1 MEYKYYL
8 KDLEDPYAEPSEITL
23 QAMEKARND
32 TDPPEPYSIKCHADV
47 IGADMYNFYSEVNY
61 ELIAVP
67 IGVPEWDYKDEE
79 EEDNRFIIT
88 TSSDELNAGLVV
100 GSFYYNPDDERSF
113 LAAHR
118 DVVIASSA
126 PKMFEILKKLYYG
139 AKAFL
144 VPEIAKEISMVIDP
158 IEGVINAYDSLYA
171 KPAADKKEEEEEED
185 MKEEKMDT
193 GSSNVC
199 PMCDAVAASPTRSE
213 LSADG
218 IHSLDYTCPRC
229 KAEWVSA
236 KSIHSNDDQW
246 RTTVVGPVHCAECG
260 ADCKFDK
267 AETEVLN
274 AYDSIHRRYYKCTEC
289 WYSQVNRRLIS
300 MTNPTTGDLTMSE
313 WKKEYLAETKSCG
326 CVECSHK
333 SDTDSTGEEI
343 LFLCP
348 ECGERSAFQL
358 ALVRDA
364 AECSEVSIIRC
375 ANCSFTGAEISY
387 KESSQN
393 LHVVLI
399 HGSKH
404 VGESY
409 DSLSHYWRRKLIND
423 VSGLAEVVEADQLN
437 EDVEWFRTLARNTRE
452 RLRYLATKYHTCT
465 PIYLDCPSCGEYVEP
480 EVKICKAVAPIYKDS
495 DGNPYVGL
503 VDVCWDATDE
513 NAYCI
518 RCPKCSYL
526 LAETCKEFDEK
537 YLKQAFLDDG
547 EKLVDLFKLT
557 KQEFLESYSYLS
569 EIEYD
574 RTVEVIKER
583 LVCSSPQE

>member
-8 KDLEDPYAEPSEITL
+8 KDLEDPHAELSEITL
-23 QAMEKARND
+23 QDMEKARND

-47 IGADMYNFYSEVNY
+47 IGADMYDFYSEVNY

-67 IGVPEWDYKDEE
+67 VGVPEWDYRED

-88 TSSDELNAGLVV
+88 TTSPDELNAGLVV
-100 GSFYYNPDDERSF
+100 GSFYYTPEDEQSF

-126 PKMFEILKKLYYG
+126 PKMYEILKRLYYG
-139 AKAFL
+139 ARAFL
-144 VPEIAKEISMVIDP
+144 VPEIAKEISRVVDP

-171 KPAADKKEEEEEED
+171 KPVADKKEEEDD

-193 GSSNVC
+193 GSSNIC
-199 PMCDAVAASPTRSE
+199 PMCNAAAVSPTRSE

-246 RTTVVGPVHCAECG
+246 RTTVVGPVHCPECG

-267 AETEVLN
+267 AETEILN

-300 MTNPTTGDLTMSE
+300 MNSTVFGPLKMSE
-313 WKKEYLAETKSCG
+313 WEKVALSEPKSCD
-326 CVECSHK
+326 CAECSHK
-333 SDTDSTGEEI
+333 SDGVIRGEEL

-364 AECSEVSIIRC
+364 AECSEVSITRC
-375 ANCSFTGAEISY
+375 ADCSFTGAEISY
-387 KESSQN
+387 KASSQD
-393 LHVVLI
+393 LSVVLI

-404 VGESY
+404 TGEPY
-409 DSLSHYWRRKLIND
+409 DALSRYWRPKLIDD
-423 VSGLAEVVEADQLN
+423 VPGLAEDVEADQLN
-437 EDVEWFRTLARNTRE
+437 EDVAWLRTVPRDTRE
-452 RLRYLATKYHTCT
+452 KLRYIADKYRTRI
-465 PIYLDCPSCGEYVEP
+465 PVYVDCPSCGEHVEP
-480 EVKICKAVAPIYKDS
+480 RVELFKAIAPVYKDS
-495 DGNPYVGL
+495 DGSPYVGL
-503 VDVCWDATDE
+503 VDVSYDATDE

-518 RCPKCSYL
+518 RCPKCLYR
-526 LAETCKEFDEK
+526 LAETCKELDAE
-537 YLKQAFLDDG
+537 YLKQSFLDDG

-557 KQEFLESYSYLS
+557 KEEFLASYSYMT

-574 RTVEVIKER
+574 KTVEVIKQKFQIKEK
-583 LVCSSPQE
+583 

>member
-8 KDLEDPYAEPSEITL
+8 KDLEDPYAELSEITL

-32 TDPPEPYSIKCHADV
+32 TYPPEPYSIKCHADV
-47 IGADMYNFYSEVNY
+47 ITADMYNFYAEVNY

-67 IGVPEWDYKDEE
+67 VGVPEWDYEE
-79 EEDNRFIIT
+79 EEEENRFSIT
-88 TSSDELNAGLVV
+88 AKLDDLNADRRV
-100 GSFYYNPDDERSF
+100 GSFYYTPEDEQSF

-126 PKMFEILKKLYYG
+126 PKMFEILKRLYYG
-139 AKAFL
+139 ARAFL
-144 VPEIAKEISMVIDP
+144 VPEIAKEISEVVGP

-171 KPAADKKEEEEEED
+171 KPVADKKEEEN

-193 GSSNVC
+193 GSSNIC
-199 PMCDAVAASPTRSE
+199 PMCNAAAVSPTRSE

-236 KSIHSNDDQW
+236 KSIHSNDNQW

-267 AETEVLN
+267 AETEVLSE
-274 AYDSIHRRYYKCTEC
+274 YDSIHRRHYKCTEC
-289 WYSQVNRRLIS
+289 WYSQVNRRLVSLI
-300 MTNPTTGDLTMSE
+300 NPYTGDLKMSE
-313 WKKEYLAETKSCG
+313 WKREDLAATKSCD
-326 CVECSHK
+326 CVECAHK
-333 SDTDSTGEEI
+333 SDAGSTGEERI
-343 LFLCP
+343 FLCP
-348 ECGERSAFQL
+348 ECGNRSAVQL
-358 ALVRDA
+358 ALVQCIP
-364 AECSEVSIIRC
+364 ESSGVSIIRC
-375 ANCSFTGAEISY
+375 VDCLFTGAEISY
-387 KESSQN
+387 KASSQD
-393 LHVVLI
+393 LSVVLI

-404 VGESY
+404 TGEPY
-409 DSLSHYWRRKLIND
+409 DALSRYWRRKLIDD
-423 VSGLAEVVEADQLN
+423 VPGLAEDVEADQLN
-437 EDVEWFRTLARNTRE
+437 EDVEWLRTVPWDTRE
-452 RLRYLATKYHTCT
+452 KLRYIADKYHTRT
-465 PIYLDCPSCGEYVEP
+465 PVYVDCPSCGEHVEP
-480 EVKICKAVAPIYKDS
+480 QVSLYKAKAPIYKDS

-503 VDVCWDATDE
+503 IDVSYDATDE

-537 YLKQAFLDDG
+537 YIKQSFLDDG
-547 EKLVDLFKLT
+547 EKLADFFKLT
-557 KQEFLESYSYLS
+557 KEEFLESYSYMT

-574 RTVEVIKER
+574 KTVAAIKEKIS
-583 LVCSSPQE
+583 CNSTQK

>member
-8 KDLEDPYAEPSEITL
+8 KDLEDPYAKLSEITL
-23 QAMEKARND
+23 QDMEKARND
-32 TDPPEPYSIKCHADV
+32 TYPPEPYSIKCHADV
-47 IGADMYNFYSEVNY
+47 IGADMYNFYAEVNY
-61 ELIAVP
+61 ELITVP
-67 IGVPEWDYKDEE
+67 VGVPEWDYEE
-79 EEDNRFIIT
+79 EEEENRFIIIAKL
-88 TSSDELNAGLVV
+88 DDLNADRMVRA
-100 GSFYYNPDDERSF
+100 FYYTPEDEQSF

-126 PKMFEILKKLYYG
+126 PKMFEILKRLYYG
-139 AKAFL
+139 ARAFL
-144 VPEIAKEISMVIDP
+144 VPEIAKEISSVVDP

-171 KPAADKKEEEEEED
+171 KPVADKKEEEDD

-193 GSSNVC
+193 GSSNIC
-199 PMCDAVAASPTRSE
+199 PMCGIPACSPTRSE

-246 RTTVVGPVHCAECG
+246 RTTVVGPVHCPECG

-267 AETEVLN
+267 AETEILN

-289 WYSQVNRRLIS
+289 WYSQVNRRLVTMNS
-300 MTNPTTGDLTMSE
+300 TFFGPLKMSE
-313 WKKEYLAETKSCG
+313 WEKVPLAEPKSCD
-326 CVECSHK
+326 CAECSHK
-333 SDTDSTGEEI
+333 SDVGSTGEEL

-375 ANCSFTGAEISY
+375 ANCSFTCAEISY
-387 KESSQN
+387 KASSQD
-393 LHVVLI
+393 LSVVLI

-423 VSGLAEVVEADQLN
+423 VPGLAEVVEADQLN
-437 EDVEWFRTLARNTRE
+437 EDVEWLRTVSRDTRE
-452 RLRYLATKYHTCT
+452 KLRYIADKYSTRT
-465 PIYLDCPSCGEYVEP
+465 PIYIDCPSCGDPIEP
-480 EVKICKAVAPIYKDS
+480 RVNLYKAMAPIYKDS
-495 DGNPYVGL
+495 EGNPYVGL
-503 VDVCWDATDE
+503 IDVYYDAADE

-537 YLKQAFLDDG
+537 YLKQSFLDDG
-547 EKLVDLFKLT
+547 EKLVDFFKLT

-574 RTVEVIKER
+574 KTLEVIKEK